1 MGSHVKDVVW
11 NMIISLLTV
20 LFFSKS
26 EALPSLNSSQV
37 FRTTPSWQEVECRY
51 DTKTKYLFSE
61 LSLTWEEAKG
71 ECQLYGGWLLNLN
84 NLVEQNCLLKH
95 AVTNEISGWFWHDG
109 NGIEIE
115 GLWVHDLDGMDLW
128 MHTFWSCGSS
138 NNYENAGRTNGDA
151 LLLGLMSNPC
161 CAGAWCAAA

>member
-1 MGSHVKDVVW
+1 
-11 NMIISLLTV
+11 MIISLLTV

-71 ECQLYGGWLLNLN
+71 ECQLYGGLEFQALSGRNSRPVAPKVSFAHPGWSNQQETGRLKTLRLGTIWGHLGPFGVICNHLGS
-84 NLVEQNCLLKH
+84 LVH
-95 AVTNEISGWFWHDG
+95 A
-109 NGIEIE
+109 
-115 GLWVHDLDGMDLW
+115 
-128 MHTFWSCGSS
+128 C
-138 NNYENAGRTNGDA
+138 
-151 LLLGLMSNPC
+151 MSPPEPP
-161 CAGAWCAAA
+161 